1 MTKFKNI
8 ILATDFS
15 DPAKTAYKYAQGLAA
30 HLGANIQVVHFFD
43 QPSNAFNSDYMNL
56 TPSLDDMERNAQ
68 KRIDELIN
76 EPEQGATN
84 GGNGQSKPTFKSYN
98 GLAADGL
105 IALSKDP
112 SVDLMILGT
121 KGTTNWADTFYGSTA
136 VSVSSGAF
144 CPVLLVPH
152 GTDYRAF
159 QNIVY
164 TSAFDSAEPTEIRF
178 ALDFAYYFDS
188 VVHFV
193 HVITDVDGSGVTA
206 KILFKTIIEDENR
219 LTRYTIDNV
228 RAATPVEGIQSY
240 FLNNPVDL
248 LVTVTR
254 HHSFWSKLMVQ
265 STTTSLAWDVR
276 LPLLVLYHDDE
287 SH

>member
-15 DPAKTAYKYAQGLAA
+15 DTAKTAYKYAQGMAA

-43 QPSNAFNSDYMNL
+43 KPSSAFNSDDKNL
-56 TPSLDDMERNAQ
+56 TFSLDDMERDAQ
-68 KRIDELIN
+68 KRFDELID
-76 EPEQGATN
+76 EPEQGPTN
-84 GGNGQSKPTFKSYN
+84 GGGQSKPTFKSYN

-178 ALDFAYYFDS
+178 ALDFAYYFES
-188 VVHFV
+188 VLHFV
-193 HVITDVDGSGVTA
+193 HVITDADGSGVTA

-228 RAATPVEGIQSY
+228 RADTPLEGIQSY

-276 LPLLVLYHDDE
+276 LPLLVLYHDNA

>member
-15 DPAKTAYKYAQGLAA
+15 DAAKTAYKYAQGMAA

-43 QPSNAFNSDYMNL
+43 KPSSAFNSDDKNL
-56 TPSLDDMERNAQ
+56 TFSLDDMERIAQ
-68 KRIDELIN
+68 KRFDELIN
-76 EPEQGATN
+76 EPEQGPTN
-84 GGNGQSKPTFKSYN
+84 GGGPSKPTFKSYD
-98 GLAADGL
+98 GFAADGL
-105 IALSKDP
+105 IALSKTP
-112 SVDLMILGT
+112 LVDLMILGT
-121 KGTTNWADTFYGSTA
+121 KGTTNWTDTFYGSTA

-164 TSAFDSAEPTEIRF
+164 TSAFDSAESTEIRL

-188 VVHFV
+188 VLHFV
-193 HVITDVDGSGVTA
+193 HVITDADGSGVTA

-219 LTRYTIDNV
+219 LTHYTIDNV
-228 RAATPVEGIQSY
+228 RADTPVEGIQSY

-254 HHSFWSKLMVQ
+254 HHSFWSKLIIQ
-265 STTTSLAWDVR
+265 STTTALAWNVR
-276 LPLLVLYHDDE
+276 LPLLVLYHDDA
-287 SH
+287 SL